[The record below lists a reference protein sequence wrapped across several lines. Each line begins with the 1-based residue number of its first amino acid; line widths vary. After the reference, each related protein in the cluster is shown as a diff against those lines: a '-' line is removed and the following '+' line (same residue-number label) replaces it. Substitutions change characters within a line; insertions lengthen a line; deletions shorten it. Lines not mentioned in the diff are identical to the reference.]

1 MHIELPFPTFSPK
14 TLNILAVLNDF
25 LSSTLASACGL
36 QSNATSIYSDL
47 RGTYL
52 AQTLSS
58 LSQASITTAQ
68 RRAATPYDKG
78 SNGIV
83 IYTKSLE
90 AIFISEWENIC
101 HLFPTS
107 VWSTIYATVIKPAIA
122 QFAHTVNEI
131 NTHVRANMI
140 TDCFLAFDVLESAN
154 PAMGRLAAKTGEKE
168 GFLEALKPIK
178 FTATGSF
185 QEILED
191 VKRKGVIIQSL
202 PVDNSV
208 LEFTTSV
215 RVYIFDSFTPFTNH
229 HHLGNGSSSPDH

>member
-1 MHIELPFPTFSPK
+1 MYLMVSIDLPFPTFSSK

-36 QSNATSIYSDL
+36 QSNATSIYADL

-90 AIFISEWENIC
+90 AIFVSEWENIC
-101 HLFPTS
+101 HLFATS
-107 VWSTIYATVIKPAIA
+107 IWSKIYADVIKPAMT

-131 NTHVRANMI
+131 NSHVRANVI
-140 TDCFLAFDVLESAN
+140 TDCFLAFDVLDSVN
-154 PAMGRLAAKTGEKE
+154 PTMGRLATKTGEKE
-168 GFLEALKPIK
+168 GFVEALKPIK

-185 QEILED
+185 QEMIED
-191 VKRKGVIIQSL
+191 VKRKGSAIQTL

-208 LEFTTSV
+208 LEFTTNV
-215 RVYIFDSFTPFTNH
+215 RPV
-229 HHLGNGSSSPDH
+229 